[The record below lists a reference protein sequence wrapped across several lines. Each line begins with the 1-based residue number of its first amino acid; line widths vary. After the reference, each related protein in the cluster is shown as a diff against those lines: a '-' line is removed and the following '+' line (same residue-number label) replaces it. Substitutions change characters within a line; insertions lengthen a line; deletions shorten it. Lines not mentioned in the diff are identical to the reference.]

1 VALSAR
7 RFKQLYTRD
16 KPGLHGV
23 ARLAVGHIRPNR
35 RGFPMSQLFHRFQ
48 RARPFV
54 YAAVLALAAT
64 GGASAFA
71 WAHGGDAQ
79 AMSLD
84 ANANPADLADHVARM
99 SEHIYTK
106 VGATDAQ
113 KAQLDPIFAQAA
125 TDLAALHAQFGT
137 GHDQALELLA
147 KNTIDR
153 AALENARAEHM
164 RLADEASRR
173 MVQLLADV
181 ADVLTPAQRKLFVD
195 GIKEHHAGGHMG
207 MGLHGG

>member
-1 VALSAR
+1 
-7 RFKQLYTRD
+7 
-16 KPGLHGV
+16 
-23 ARLAVGHIRPNR
+23 
-35 RGFPMSQLFHRFQ
+35 MSQLFHRLL
-48 RARPFV
+48 RGRPIV

-71 WAHGGDAQ
+71 WAHGAGDAQ
-79 AMSLD
+79 AMTLD

-125 TDLAALHAQFGT
+125 SDLAALHAQFGT
-137 GHDQALELLA
+137 GHDQALELLS

-153 AALENARAEHM
+153 AALENARAEQM

-181 ADVLTPAQRKLFVD
+181 AEVLTPAQRKLFVD